1 MNKRL
6 VLIDGHHILHRAY
19 HAFPPTLTTRKGELV
34 NAVYGFTRILL
45 KVIADLQ
52 PKYLAV
58 TFDRM
63 EPTFRHKEF
72 IGYQVQRPK
81 MDAELADQIG
91 RVHQIAQALNIPIF
105 EKPGFE
111 ADDLIGTLSVQAVK
125 KKVETIIVTG
135 DRDIMQ
141 LVDKKVRLYLPQK
154 GFSEALLCGEKEV
167 KEILGIKPIQ
177 VIDYK
182 ALVGDSSDNY
192 PGVSGIGPK
201 TAVKLLLEY
210 GDLDN
215 IYRHLK
221 DLPDKVASKLTGGQE
236 SAKLSQKLATIVT
249 NAPVKLDLPAC
260 LVADYNQDKAIKLF
274 QELEFRSMIN
284 KLPGVKFEK
293 EDLPAGKAG
302 KKKESE
308 QIKLL

>member
-1 MNKRL
+1 MRKRL

-58 TFDRM
+58 TFDRP

-81 MDAELADQIG
+81 MDAELADQIE
-91 RVHQIAQALNIPIF
+91 RVHQIVDSLNIPIF

-111 ADDLIGTLSVQAVK
+111 ADDLIGTLSGQAMK
-125 KKVETIIVTG
+125 KKIETIIVTG
-135 DRDIMQ
+135 DKDIMQ
-141 LVDKKVRLYLPQK
+141 LVGKRVRLYLPQK
-154 GFSEALLCGEKEV
+154 GFSEAILCGEKEV
-167 KEILGIKPIQ
+167 EEILGIKPKQ
-177 VIDYK
+177 VVDYK
-182 ALVGDSSDNY
+182 AMVGDSSDNY

-201 TAVKLLLEY
+201 TAVKLLIKY
-210 GDLDN
+210 GDLKN

-221 DLPDKVASKLTGGQE
+221 VLPDKVAKKLAEGKE
-236 SAKLSQKLATIVT
+236 SAELSQKLATIVV

-260 LVADYNQDKAIKLF
+260 LVADYNQDEAIKLF
-274 QELEFRSMIN
+274 QELEFRSLIN
-284 KLPGVKFEK
+284 KLPGLEPEK
-293 EDLPAGKAG
+293 EEE
-302 KKKESE
+302 KKKENS
-308 QIKLL
+308 QMGLFK